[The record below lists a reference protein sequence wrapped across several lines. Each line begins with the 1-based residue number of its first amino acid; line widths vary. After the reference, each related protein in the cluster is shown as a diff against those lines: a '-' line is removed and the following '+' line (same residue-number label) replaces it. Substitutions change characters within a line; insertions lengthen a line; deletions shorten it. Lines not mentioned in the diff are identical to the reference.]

1 MAELDNIPQK
11 QSIEIETVQIESA
24 TKERIEQLNQKQNLL
39 LNDFGQIHVR
49 KKEIEQELKNLEE
62 ILEKTE
68 TEFQSVAAEIKQV
81 FDDLDEK
88 YPQMRI
94 NLKDGLIQYQ
104 PGAPTRRQ
112 LAEQQG
118 RTL

>member
-11 QSIEIETVQIESA
+11 QSIEIETVQIDSSI
-24 TKERIEQLNQKQNLL
+24 KEKIEQLTQKQNVLVS
-39 LNDFGQIHVR
+39 DFGQIHIR
-49 KKEIEQELKNLEE
+49 KREIAEELKNLEE
-62 ILEKTE
+62 ILEKSE
-68 TEFQSVAAEIKQV
+68 NEFQSVSVELKQI

-88 YPQMRI
+88 YPQMRV
-94 NLKDGLIQYQ
+94 NVKDGIIQYQ

-118 RTL
+118 RSL

>member
-1 MAELDNIPQK
+1 MAELDNIPQR
-11 QSIEIETVQIESA
+11 QSIEIETVQLDTE
-24 TKERIEQLNQKQNLL
+24 TKEKIEQLNQKQNLL

-49 KKEIEQELKNLEE
+49 KKELSQELKNLEE

-68 TEFQSVAAEIKQV
+68 IEFQNVSSEIKQV
-81 FDDLDEK
+81 LDDLDDK
-88 YPQMRI
+88 YPQMRLNI
-94 NLKDGLIQYQ
+94 KDGIIQYQ

-118 RTL
+118 RPL